1 MRKMKQRVPYW
12 VGIIY
17 GPVSSRRLGS
27 SLGINLFPSRKVCN
41 FDCIYCHFGKTGEGG
56 SRPEKLPLP
65 SADEVGRALA
75 TYLLSSTQPEVITF
89 AGNGEPTLHPRFA
102 EIVTKVVGVRDRLAP
117 EVPLAILSNSTR
129 VHDLR
134 VRTALLALDLR
145 VMKLD
150 AAEQETFMQM
160 HRPYQRIQV
169 KEIVA
174 GLCRLRPLTV
184 QSLFVEGEVE
194 NCSEVKVERLI
205 AALKQIQP
213 YEVEV
218 YTAVRWTAEL
228 FVKAVDGRRLEKIA
242 AMINAAG
249 IRARVY

>member
-1 MRKMKQRVPYW
+1 MKQPIPYW
-12 VGIIY
+12 TGIIY

-27 SLGINLFPSRKVCN
+27 SLGINLFPGRKVCN
-41 FDCIYCHFGKTGEGG
+41 FDCIYCHFGRTAEGG
-56 SRPEKLPLP
+56 SKPEGSPLP
-65 SADEVGRALA
+65 SADEVGEALA
-75 TYLLSSTQPEVITF
+75 NYPLSSARPEVITF

-102 EIVTKVVGVRDRLAP
+102 EIVTKVVRVRDRLAP

-129 VHDLR
+129 VHDPR
-134 VRTALLALDLR
+134 VRPALLALDLR

-160 HRPYQRIQV
+160 HRPHQRVQV
-169 KEIVA
+169 EEVIA
-174 GLCRLRPLTV
+174 GLCHLRPLIV

-194 NCSEVKVERLI
+194 NCSEAKVKRLV

-213 YEVEV
+213 CEVEV
-218 YTAVRWTAEL
+218 YTAVRWTAER
-228 FVKAVDGRRLEKIA
+228 FVKAVDSRRLERIA
-242 AMINAAG
+242 AMIHAAG